1 MNIQYIHPADQIVMF
16 MQRVYDKKLT
26 SMSGGNLSVRDN
38 EGNIWITPASIDKGS
53 LTRRDIICVRP
64 NGDCEGP
71 HAPSSELPF
80 HRSVYKL
87 RPDLNAVL
95 HAHPPAL
102 VAFSVVRRLPELN
115 LTPTVRYMCKNIKM
129 AAYAI
134 PGSQALSAEV
144 GKVFEQGCN
153 IALLENHGVCVG
165 AADMLTAFQQFETL
179 NYAAELEALATR
191 LGEIRPLSETAR
203 QMSKTNVCSELRNV
217 SPQPCSSEELA
228 ARRDLIAL
236 IRRSYR
242 MGLFTAAQGT
252 YSSRLSNGSFII
264 TPLHADP
271 AYLEADDL
279 VRIQDG
285 AKEPGKTPDADV
297 LLHQKIYA
305 KNPQIGAIAFAQPVH
320 SMVFAVTDMPFDTR
334 TIPES
339 YILLRDV
346 KRIPFEAAYQ
356 NLDDVAAALDNAH
369 PVLLVEN
376 KSVMVTGASM
386 LQVFDRLEVM
396 EMTAASIL
404 KAQALGTIAHIPSD
418 EIAALK
424 TAFHLED

>member
-26 SMSGGNLSVRDN
+26 SMSGGNLSIRDN

-53 LTRRDIICVRP
+53 LTRRDIICVHP

-115 LTPTVRYMCKNIKM
+115 LTPTVRYMCKNMKM

-191 LGEIRPLSETAR
+191 LGEVRPLSETAR

-217 SPQPCSSEELA
+217 SPQPRSSEELA

-236 IRRSYR
+236 IRRSYK

-252 YSSRLSNGSFII
+252 YSTRLSDGSFII

-356 NLDDVAAALDNAH
+356 NLDDVAAEFDNAH
-369 PVLLVEN
+369 PVLLIEN

>member
-53 LTRRDIICVRP
+53 LTRKDIICVRP

-236 IRRSYR
+236 VRRSYR

-252 YSSRLSNGSFII
+252 YSTRLSDGSFII
-264 TPLHADP
+264 TPLHTDS

-285 AKEPGKTPDADV
+285 AKEPGKILDADV
-297 LLHQKIYA
+297 MLHQKIYA

-356 NLDDVAAALDNAH
+356 NLDDVADEFDNAH
-369 PVLLVEN
+369 PVLLIEN

>member
-102 VAFSVVRRLPELN
+102 VAFSIVRRLPELN
-115 LTPTVRYMCKNIKM
+115 LTPTVRYMCNNIKM

-191 LGEIRPLSETAR
+191 RGEIRPLSEAAC

-236 IRRSYR
+236 IRRSYK

-252 YSSRLSNGSFII
+252 YSTRLSDGSFII

-297 LLHQKIYA
+297 LLHQKIYD
-305 KNPQIGAIAFAQPVH
+305 KNPKIGAIAFAQPVH

-356 NLDDVAAALDNAH
+356 NLDDVAAEFDNAH

-404 KAQALGTIAHIPSD
+404 DAQALGTIAHIPSD

-424 TAFHLED
+424 TAFHLEG

>member
-191 LGEIRPLSETAR
+191 RGEIRPLSETAC

-228 ARRDLIAL
+228 AQRDLIAL
-236 IRRSYR
+236 IRRSYK

-252 YSSRLSNGSFII
+252 YSTRLSDGSFII

-297 LLHQKIYA
+297 LLHQKIYD
-305 KNPQIGAIAFAQPVH
+305 KNPKIGAIAFAQPVH

-356 NLDDVAAALDNAH
+356 NLDDVAAEFDNAH

-404 KAQALGTIAHIPSD
+404 DAQALGTIAHIPSD

>member
-16 MQRVYDKKLT
+16 MKRVYDKKLT
-26 SMSGGNLSVRDN
+26 SMSGGNLSIRDN

-191 LGEIRPLSETAR
+191 RGEIRPLSETAC
-203 QMSKTNVCSELRNV
+203 QMSKTSVCSELRNV

-236 IRRSYR
+236 IRRSYK

-252 YSSRLSNGSFII
+252 YSTRLSDGNFII

-279 VRIQDG
+279 VHIQDG
-285 AKEPGKTPDADV
+285 AKEPGKILDADV
-297 LLHQKIYA
+297 VLHQKIYD

-356 NLDDVAAALDNAH
+356 NLDDVAAEFDNAH

>member
-95 HAHPPAL
+95 HAHPSAL

-191 LGEIRPLSETAR
+191 RGEIRPLSEAAC

-236 IRRSYR
+236 IRRSYK

-252 YSSRLSNGSFII
+252 YSTRLSDGSFII

-297 LLHQKIYA
+297 LLHQKIYD

-356 NLDDVAAALDNAH
+356 NLDDVAAEFDNAH

-376 KSVMVTGASM
+376 NSVIVTGSSM

-404 KAQALGTIAHIPSD
+404 NAQDLGTIAHIPSD

>member
-115 LTPTVRYMCKNIKM
+115 LTPTVRYMCNNIKM

-191 LGEIRPLSETAR
+191 RGEIRPLSETAC

-236 IRRSYR
+236 IRRSYK

-252 YSSRLSNGSFII
+252 YSTRLSDGSFII

-297 LLHQKIYA
+297 LLHQKIYD
-305 KNPQIGAIAFAQPVH
+305 KNPKIGAIAFAQPVH

-356 NLDDVAAALDNAH
+356 NLDDVAAEFDNAH
-369 PVLLVEN
+369 PVLLIEN
-376 KSVMVTGASM
+376 KSVIVTGASM

-404 KAQALGTIAHIPSD
+404 DAQALGTIAHIPSD

>member
-115 LTPTVRYMCKNIKM
+115 LTPTVRYMCNNIKM

-191 LGEIRPLSETAR
+191 RGEIRPLSEAAC

-236 IRRSYR
+236 IRRSYK

-252 YSSRLSNGSFII
+252 YSTRLSDGSFII

-297 LLHQKIYA
+297 LLHQKIYD
-305 KNPQIGAIAFAQPVH
+305 KNPKIGAIAFAQPVH

-346 KRIPFEAAYQ
+346 KRIPFEVAYQ
-356 NLDDVAAALDNAH
+356 NLDDVAAEFDNAH

-404 KAQALGTIAHIPSD
+404 DAQALGTIAHIPSD